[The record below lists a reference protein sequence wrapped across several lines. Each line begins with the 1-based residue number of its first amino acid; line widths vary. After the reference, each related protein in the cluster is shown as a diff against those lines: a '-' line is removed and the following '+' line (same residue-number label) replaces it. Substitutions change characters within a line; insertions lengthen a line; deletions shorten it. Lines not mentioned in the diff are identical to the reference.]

1 MNLYRVDFLIHR
13 HSKTKKQLKYTA
25 TLKQTSY
32 LCKKERRNFM
42 EQALNPVDW
51 YMKLLAPLSPD
62 IKLDLISKLS
72 ESLKDTHTHSKKISS
87 KSSDFFSALSG
98 AWEDDTSVEDEVRK
112 IRESRTS
119 NQTRI
124 IDEF

>member
-1 MNLYRVDFLIHR
+1 
-13 HSKTKKQLKYTA
+13 
-25 TLKQTSY
+25 
-32 LCKKERRNFM
+32 M

-72 ESLKDTHTHSKKISS
+72 ESLKRHAYIFKKNSS